1 MFELHITCSKDFD
14 SLNIQFSDGS
24 VGTFSGVEKTPRSDR
39 TEKVKKIENTSKVQ
53 RSDSN
58 RSDSNRSEKVIKPE
72 KVPENFLDHFE
83 KPKNAN
89 SSNMPEIPD
98 ITEVKVDP
106 DLNDLEI

>member
-39 TEKVKKIENTSKVQ
+39 PEKVKKIENDSKHEKL
-53 RSDSN
+53 D
-58 RSDSNRSEKVIKPE
+58 RSEKVVKPE
-72 KVPENFLDHFE
+72 NIPENFLDHFE
-83 KPKNAN
+83 KPKITN

>member
-24 VGTFSGVEKTPRSDR
+24 VGTFSGVEKTPKSDR
-39 TEKVKKIENTSKVQ
+39 SEKVKKIENTSKVA
-53 RSDSN
+53 RP
-58 RSDSNRSEKVIKPE
+58 EKVIKPE
-72 KVPENFLDHFE
+72 NIPENFLDHFE

-89 SSNMPEIPD
+89 SSNMPEIPE

>member
-39 TEKVKKIENTSKVQ
+39 SEKVKKIENTSKHEK
-53 RSDSN
+53 SDMP
-58 RSDSNRSEKVIKPE
+58 EKVVKPE
-72 KVPENFLDHFE
+72 RVPENFLDHFE
-83 KPKNAN
+83 KPKNTN
-89 SSNMPEIPD
+89 SCNMPEIPD

-106 DLNDLEI
+106 DLNNLEI

>member
-24 VGTFSGVEKTPRSDR
+24 VGTFSGVEKTPKSDK
-39 TEKVKKIENTSKVQ
+39 TEKVKKIENVSKVQ
-53 RSDSN
+53 RP
-58 RSDSNRSEKVIKPE
+58 EKVIKPE
-72 KVPENFLDHFE
+72 RVPENFLDHFE
-83 KPKNAN
+83 KPKNTN

>member
-24 VGTFSGVEKTPRSDR
+24 VGTFSGVEKTPRS
-39 TEKVKKIENTSKVQ
+39 EKVKKIENTSKVQ
-53 RSDSN
+53 RPERSN
-58 RSDSNRSEKVIKPE
+58 APEKIVKPE

-83 KPKNAN
+83 KPKNTN
-89 SSNMPEIPD
+89 SSNMPEIPE

>member
-24 VGTFSGVEKTPRSDR
+24 VGTFSGVEKTPKSERP
-39 TEKVKKIENTSKVQ
+39 EKVKKLENSSKVQ
-53 RSDSN
+53 RSDRSN
-58 RSDSNRSEKVIKPE
+58 TPEKVVKPE
-72 KVPENFLDHFE
+72 MVPENFFDHFE
-83 KPKNAN
+83 KPKNTN

>member
-24 VGTFSGVEKTPRSDR
+24 VGTFSGVEKTPKSDR
-39 TEKVKKIENTSKVQ
+39 TEKVKKIENTSKYEKSE
-53 RSDSN
+53 RP
-58 RSDSNRSEKVIKPE
+58 EKVIKPE
-72 KVPENFLDHFE
+72 RVPENFLNHFE
-83 KPKNAN
+83 KPKNTN

>member
-24 VGTFSGVEKTPRSDR
+24 VGTFSGAEKTPRS
-39 TEKVKKIENTSKVQ
+39 EKVKKIENTSKVQ

-58 RSDSNRSEKVIKPE
+58 RSEKVIKPE
-72 KVPENFLDHFE
+72 RVPENFLDHFE
-83 KPKNAN
+83 KPKISN

>member
-24 VGTFSGVEKTPRSDR
+24 VGTFSGVETPKSNV

-53 RSDSN
+53 

-83 KPKNAN
+83 KPKNTN
-89 SSNMPEIPD
+89 SSNLPEIPD

>member
-24 VGTFSGVEKTPRSDR
+24 VGTFSGVEKTPRSER
-39 TEKVKKIENTSKVQ
+39 TEKVKKIENPSKAA
-53 RSDSN
+53 RP
-58 RSDSNRSEKVIKPE
+58 EKVIKPE
-72 KVPENFLDHFE
+72 RVPENFLDHFE
-83 KPKNAN
+83 KPKNTN
-89 SSNMPEIPD
+89 SSNMPDIPD

>member
-24 VGTFSGVEKTPRSDR
+24 VGTFSGVEKTPRSER
-39 TEKVKKIENTSKVQ
+39 PEKVKKLENPSKHEKLE
-53 RSDSN
+53 
-58 RSDSNRSEKVIKPE
+58 RSEKVIKPE

-83 KPKNAN
+83 KPKNIN
-89 SSNMPEIPD
+89 SSNMPEIPE

>member
-39 TEKVKKIENTSKVQ
+39 TEKVKKLENTSKVQ
-53 RSDSN
+53 RPE
-58 RSDSNRSEKVIKPE
+58 RVIKPE
-72 KVPENFLDHFE
+72 RVPENFLDHFE
-83 KPKNAN
+83 KPKNTN

>member
-24 VGTFSGVEKTPRSDR
+24 VGTFSGVEKTPKSDRSDR
-39 TEKVKKIENTSKVQ
+39 TNMTEKVKKIENASKHEKSE
-53 RSDSN
+53 RT
-58 RSDSNRSEKVIKPE
+58 EKVVKPE

-83 KPKNAN
+83 KPKNTN
-89 SSNMPEIPD
+89 SCDMPEIPD
-98 ITEVKVDP
+98 ITEVSVDP

>member
-24 VGTFSGVEKTPRSDR
+24 VGTFSGVEKPKTDRS
-39 TEKVKKIENTSKVQ
+39 EKVKKIENTSKVQ
-53 RSDSN
+53 
-58 RSDSNRSEKVIKPE
+58 RSEKVIKPE

-83 KPKNAN
+83 KPKNTN
-89 SSNMPEIPD
+89 SSNMPEIPE

>member
-24 VGTFSGVEKTPRSDR
+24 VGTFKGSEKPEKS
-39 TEKVKKIENTSKVQ
+39 EKVSKVQ
-53 RSDSN
+53 RSEQTN
-58 RSDSNRSEKVIKPE
+58 RTEKVIKPE
-72 KVPENFLDHFE
+72 NIPENFLDHFE
-83 KPKNAN
+83 KPKNTN
-89 SSNMPEIPD
+89 SSNMPDIPD

>member
-24 VGTFSGVEKTPRSDR
+24 VGTFSGVETPKSDR

-58 RSDSNRSEKVIKPE
+58 RTEKVIKPE
-72 KVPENFLDHFE
+72 NIPENFFDHFE
-83 KPKNAN
+83 KPKNTN

>member
-39 TEKVKKIENTSKVQ
+39 SEKVKKIENTSKHEKL
-53 RSDSN
+53 DKT
-58 RSDSNRSEKVIKPE
+58 EKVVKPE
-72 KVPENFLDHFE
+72 NIPENFLDHFE
-83 KPKNAN
+83 KPKNTN
-89 SSNMPEIPD
+89 SSNMPDIPD
-98 ITEVKVDP
+98 ITEVSVDP

>member
-53 RSDSN
+53 RPE
-58 RSDSNRSEKVIKPE
+58 RSEKVIKPE
-72 KVPENFLDHFE
+72 RVPENFLDHFE
-83 KPKNAN
+83 KPKNTN

>member
-24 VGTFSGVEKTPRSDR
+24 VGTFSGVEKTPKSDR
-39 TEKVKKIENTSKVQ
+39 TEKVKKIENVSKVQ
-53 RSDSN
+53 
-58 RSDSNRSEKVIKPE
+58 RSEKVIKPE
-72 KVPENFLDHFE
+72 NIPENFLDHFE
-83 KPKNAN
+83 KPKNTN

>member
-24 VGTFSGVEKTPRSDR
+24 VGTFSGVEKTPKSDR
-39 TEKVKKIENTSKVQ
+39 SEKVKKIENTSKVA
-53 RSDSN
+53 RP
-58 RSDSNRSEKVIKPE
+58 EKVIKPE
-72 KVPENFLDHFE
+72 RVPENFLDHFE

>member
-24 VGTFSGVEKTPRSDR
+24 VGTFSGVENTPKSER
-39 TEKVKKIENTSKVQ
+39 TEKVKKIENTSKHEK
-53 RSDSN
+53 SE
-58 RSDSNRSEKVIKPE
+58 RSEKVIKPE
-72 KVPENFLDHFE
+72 NIPENFLDHFE
-83 KPKNAN
+83 KPKNTN

>member
-1 MFELHITCSKDFD
+1 MFELQITCSKDFD

-24 VGTFSGVEKTPRSDR
+24 VGTFSGVEKTPKSDR
-39 TEKVKKIENTSKVQ
+39 TEKVKKIENTSKHEK
-53 RSDSN
+53 SE
-58 RSDSNRSEKVIKPE
+58 RSEKVIKPE
-72 KVPENFLDHFE
+72 NIPENFLDHFE
-83 KPKNAN
+83 KPKNTN

>member
-24 VGTFSGVEKTPRSDR
+24 VGTFSGVEKTPKSNVS
-39 TEKVKKIENTSKVQ
+39 EKVKKIENTSKHEKW
-53 RSDSN
+53 DM
-58 RSDSNRSEKVIKPE
+58 SEKVIKPE
-72 KVPENFLDHFE
+72 RVPENFLDHFE
-83 KPKNAN
+83 KPKNTN

>member
-24 VGTFSGVEKTPRSDR
+24 VGTFSGVEKTPKSDR
-39 TEKVKKIENTSKVQ
+39 SEKVKKIENTSKVQ
-53 RSDSN
+53 RPERSN
-58 RSDSNRSEKVIKPE
+58 VTEKVVKPE
-72 KVPENFLDHFE
+72 RVPENFLDHFE
-83 KPKNAN
+83 KPKNTN
-89 SSNMPEIPD
+89 SSMPEIPD

>member
-24 VGTFSGVEKTPRSDR
+24 VGTFSGVEKTERP
-39 TEKVKKIENTSKVQ
+39 EKVKKIENSSKAA
-53 RSDSN
+53 RP
-58 RSDSNRSEKVIKPE
+58 EKVIKPE

-83 KPKNAN
+83 KPKNTN

-98 ITEVKVDP
+98 ITEVSVDP

>member
-24 VGTFSGVEKTPRSDR
+24 VGTFSGVEKTPRS
-39 TEKVKKIENTSKVQ
+39 EKVKKIENTSKHEKL
-53 RSDSN
+53 DKT
-58 RSDSNRSEKVIKPE
+58 EKVIKPE

-83 KPKNAN
+83 KPKNTN
-89 SSNMPEIPD
+89 SSNMPEIPE

>member
-24 VGTFSGVEKTPRSDR
+24 VGTFSGAEKTPRS
-39 TEKVKKIENTSKVQ
+39 EKVKKIENTSKVQ

-58 RSDSNRSEKVIKPE
+58 RSEKVIKPE
-72 KVPENFLDHFE
+72 NIPENFLDHFE
-83 KPKNAN
+83 KPKNTN

>member
-39 TEKVKKIENTSKVQ
+39 SEKVKKIENTSKVQ
-53 RSDSN
+53 RT
-58 RSDSNRSEKVIKPE
+58 EKVVKPE

-83 KPKNAN
+83 KPKNTN

>member
-24 VGTFSGVEKTPRSDR
+24 VGTFSGVEKTPRSNA

-53 RSDSN
+53 
-58 RSDSNRSEKVIKPE
+58 RSEKVIKPE

-83 KPKNAN
+83 KPKIAN
-89 SSNMPEIPD
+89 SSNMPEIPE

>member
-24 VGTFSGVEKTPRSDR
+24 VGTFSGVEKTLKSDR
-39 TEKVKKIENTSKVQ
+39 TEKVKKIENVSKHEK
-53 RSDSN
+53 SE
-58 RSDSNRSEKVIKPE
+58 RSEKVIKPE
-72 KVPENFLDHFE
+72 RVPENFLDHFE
-83 KPKNAN
+83 KPKNTN

>member
-39 TEKVKKIENTSKVQ
+39 PEKVKKIENTSKVA
-53 RSDSN
+53 R
-58 RSDSNRSEKVIKPE
+58 PE
-72 KVPENFLDHFE
+72 KVVKPENIPENFLDHFE

>member
-24 VGTFSGVEKTPRSDR
+24 VGTFSGVEKTSKS
-39 TEKVKKIENTSKVQ
+39 EKVKKIENPSKVQ
-53 RSDSN
+53 RT
-58 RSDSNRSEKVIKPE
+58 EKVVKPE

-83 KPKNAN
+83 RPKNTN
-89 SSNMPEIPD
+89 SSSMPEIPD

>member
-24 VGTFSGVEKTPRSDR
+24 VGTFSGVEKPKTEKSDR
-39 TEKVKKIENTSKVQ
+39 SEKVKKIENTSKVQ
-53 RSDSN
+53 RSDL
-58 RSDSNRSEKVIKPE
+58 NRSEKVIKPE

-83 KPKNAN
+83 KPKIAN
-89 SSNMPEIPD
+89 SSNMPEIPE

>member
-24 VGTFSGVEKTPRSDR
+24 VGTFSGVEKTPRSNV
-39 TEKVKKIENTSKVQ
+39 TEKVKKIENTSKHEK
-53 RSDSN
+53 SD
-58 RSDSNRSEKVIKPE
+58 RPEKVIKPE
-72 KVPENFLDHFE
+72 RVPENFLNHFE
-83 KPKNAN
+83 KPKNTN